1 MTQHTFR
8 ISSQQ
13 KIFILHLEYNN
24 GGKIYIRS
32 QAMKD
37 PSRFVIFTTK
47 NEAIQH
53 FIAFKQ
59 NFDLDSG
66 DSGTW
71 WLLLI
76 INVLITLQL

>member
-1 MTQHTFR
+1 
-8 ISSQQ
+8 
-13 KIFILHLEYNN
+13 
-24 GGKIYIRS
+24 
-32 QAMKD
+32 MKD